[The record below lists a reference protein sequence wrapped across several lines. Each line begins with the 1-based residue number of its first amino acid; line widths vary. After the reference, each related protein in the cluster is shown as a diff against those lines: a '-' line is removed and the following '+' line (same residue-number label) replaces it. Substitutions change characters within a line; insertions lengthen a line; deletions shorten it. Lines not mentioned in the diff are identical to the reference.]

1 MVQKGSQASIVK
13 KDEPNPPRK
22 DWKPIQGLDNAT
34 HQEHVG
40 PQAARIKNSVKIK
53 GQTEKQELPNMQE
66 KLR

>member
-1 MVQKGSQASIVK
+1 MVQKGSLASIVK

-34 HQEHVG
+34 HQERVG
-40 PQAARIKNSVKIK
+40 PQAARIKNSVKSQ
-53 GQTEKQELPNMQE
+53 GQTQKIELPNMQE